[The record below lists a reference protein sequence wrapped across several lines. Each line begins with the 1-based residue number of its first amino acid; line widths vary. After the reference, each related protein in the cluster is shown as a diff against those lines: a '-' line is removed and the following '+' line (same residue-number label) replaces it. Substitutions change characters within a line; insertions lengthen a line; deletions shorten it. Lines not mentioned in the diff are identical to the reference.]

1 MKRTIS
7 HAGRWL
13 AVLVAAG
20 LSAGCSKNP
29 KADGAL
35 DAPVRVEEAPD
46 LNLVRVARPEQF
58 PLFTVALRKA
68 REELKVNGAV
78 VPDVNRAVP
87 VISLTAGRVIE
98 IHARLGDAVKKG
110 QVLLTLHSPDVALA
124 FSDLQKF
131 RADEVLARKSLERAQ
146 LLYSKGAIAEKDL
159 QAAEDVEAKAK
170 VDVQTA
176 LDRVKILGGDPA
188 HPSPVIELRAPVS
201 GTIIEQNTTQA
212 AGVKSLDNSPNLFT
226 IADLSRVWVLCDV
239 YENNLS
245 QVRLGDLAE
254 VRLYAYPDRV
264 LKGRVS
270 NIGRV
275 LDPATRTAKVRLE
288 LDNAGGFMRPGMF
301 AAVTFISQGTVD
313 RPVVPA
319 TAVIRLHDRDWV
331 FAPQGGNRFRRT
343 EIQAGP
349 VMTDGYQEIV
359 AGLKAGDRVVANA
372 LQFSSAVQQ
381 E

>member
-1 MKRTIS
+1 MKGTIS
-7 HAGRWL
+7 HAGPWL
-13 AVLVAAG
+13 AVFLAAG
-20 LSAGCSKNP
+20 LSAGCSKNS
-29 KADGAL
+29 KADAAL
-35 DAPVRVEEAPD
+35 NAPARVEEAPD
-46 LNLVRVARPEQF
+46 LNLVSVAHPEQF
-58 PLFTVALRKA
+58 PLFTVELRKA
-68 REELKVNGAV
+68 RQELKVNGAV

-87 VISLTAGRVIE
+87 VNSLTAGRVIE
-98 IHARLGDAVKKG
+98 IRARLGDAVKKG
-110 QVLLTLHSPDVALA
+110 QVLLMLHSPDAALA

-131 RADEVLARKSLERAQ
+131 RADEALTRKSLERAQ

-159 QAAEDVEAKAK
+159 QAAESAEAKTK

-188 HPSPVIELRAPVS
+188 HPSAVIELRAPIS

-226 IADLSRVWVLCDV
+226 IADLSRVWVVCDV

-245 QVRLGDLAE
+245 QVGVGDLAE

-264 LKGRVS
+264 LRGRVS
-270 NIGRV
+270 NMGRV
-275 LDPATRTAKVRLE
+275 LEPATRTAKVRLE
-288 LDNAGGFMRPGMF
+288 LDNPGGLLRPGMF
-301 AAVTFISQGTVD
+301 AAVTFISRGAVD

-343 EIQAGP
+343 EIQAGA
-349 VMTDGYQEIV
+349 VMSDAYQEII
-359 AGLKAGDRVVANA
+359 AGLKSGDRVVVNA